1 LISACLIGAK
11 CKYSGGDNRLPE
23 KTLDAL
29 RRRYRLLPV
38 CPEMAGGLGVPR
50 EPSERKGER
59 VVSRSGRDVT
69 AAYRQGANVACALG
83 ERFVCSTALLK
94 ERSPSCGCGRIYDGS
109 FAGNKKPGDGVA
121 AALFKRNGIA
131 VTTEENYTMNESE
144 K

>member
-109 FAGNKKPGDGVA
+109 FSRTLVEG
-121 AALFKRNGIA
+121 NGIA
-131 VTTEENYTMNESE
+131 AEALLANGVDVLGESE
-144 K
+144 IHKLL